1 MATKNAVFMRL
12 VAFCKRLLVEN
23 KRGGN
28 DYKSVLEILN
38 IYQAVGDMHFIE
50 ERDYFKKIVEKLEK
64 KLGTHQ

>member
-1 MATKNAVFMRL
+1 MKA
-12 VAFCKRLLVEN
+12 LVEN

-38 IYQAVGDMHFIE
+38 IYQQLVICILLKKE
-50 ERDYFKKIVEKLEK
+50 IIQKIVEKLEK